1 MWKKRNKAAATA
13 AQARQESA
21 LRAAG
26 FGVDS
31 KEHERNISASTAS
44 RNTGFVSPPLPS
56 PIFGIPPPPPTASA
70 VKEWDGRMHE
80 RNESNSTSTT
90 ATFDRSL
97 ASPKLGVTFDFEFPP
112 SPALSSD
119 NKFGTDAFFRP
130 STSDGSHLGFGE
142 ESGRKSSVTAPVLPH
157 IPRDSDWKAEPEPEE
172 LKTTSPVF
180 GTFSRRAEEHLDR
193 EAERQRLSTVP
204 PPPAPVV
211 QKPRTAE
218 RPISPPSYPPPRLP
232 QLLRDKESEK
242 ALPSSQPPPRQSS
255 FTPSK
260 EEPDFFPAHAP
271 AKPRIPPPQIP
282 AQQQIPIPP
291 PPSIPPPQIPVSKER
306 GRDQSDNVSTTSQKS
321 KRSRIKSFFFDKPSP
336 DFLSE
341 SRSST
346 AGGTRKMSSS
356 SLQARPSTSSSSTT
370 KMEPSLFP
378 SREEPAPA
386 LPRQESV
393 PVMNRAWLDAR
404 DKPYQ
409 NATPKAGQSRGPYMQ
424 QTHSTPDLLAA
435 STTSPL
441 ASNSARSPYPPLSI
455 STNRSPLS
463 TSASADPSPQSPRL
477 TFVRPASSFGKSP
490 LSAESEVSSP
500 GPTLPT
506 PTVGTPYQETSPT
519 FPLPQHVATRPKT
532 AGAGTSS
539 IGGVSVPTHYSSSKA
554 ATRPETSSGGKSDK
568 GDDNTDKKER
578 RKTRLLNPLNLISRR
593 RSGQDE
599 EVVQNE
605 RAVQVAQ
612 AQALQKQKTVAIAGV
627 NKIPE
632 NYDPRIRGKVVHDF
646 SAPRGSRRTGSYS
659 DGPEPAWNAVARGLQ
674 SAHSAPYVP
683 ALQDDGR
690 QSQASG
696 SGKHLSVSTMGT
708 SSSGAAERKSR
719 YVSGMG
725 VFHEHL
731 SETPDRG
738 SRISSLQAEKRE
750 NKDFLQRASHL
761 SQQSQESAILP
772 PFARR
777 SQPMDPVQASHF
789 NDSND
794 ASRASE
800 QSTQV
805 PSISRTW
812 NGNRDSGVSSVS
824 GVSPITARTSSAVAL
839 SEAHIS
845 FSPVSPTSPGAS
857 KPASDGRSP
866 GAISPPVSEGRPP
879 SSYFSAGLGSKS
891 SRNAASPLDERPKS
905 VSPAPSPNEAVKEAT
920 TPKKEKK
927 KGFSIKI
934 PLPSRAPEVLPR
946 GPSAASGYAGSPIS
960 SPTSRSVKSAKSAR
974 SIKSAKSG
982 RSIAGTPS
990 LHSLPSN
997 VPTPEPQ
1004 IAEPAIFVSA
1014 PKSPRFV
1021 EKLATAVGHGKR
1033 NGNKKEKL
1041 EHQMSNASRFSF
1053 QFGGSAAEEL
1063 ALEEKA
1069 RKMRANGEP
1078 VSNPLG
1084 DEDEDDFFDEDAM
1097 DDMDEM
1103 EMQAEGQS
1111 SAVDP
1116 DGIVVNHVGGKP
1128 LTLLEQVQ
1136 LFQAQQ
1142 AQQAQEEIQSQTAS
1156 VVGAAEDSSR
1166 SRRVSQFMY
1175 RTATATAAAKAKLQ
1189 LQLDIQENDSG
1200 KSESEDDHESDD
1212 ESGYW
1217 AHDDFMDYSA
1227 NHTREPSVAE
1237 PPTNTGTGS
1246 SPPNGVPSSPSLGVA
1261 GGSAGNSPKQPR
1273 LRQRGA
1279 SAASAHGLTLNTNVG
1294 PSAAVAPALERP
1306 SSNVQAAA
1314 AAFVQST
1321 LAQQARS
1328 GFYMQPAAAGYSPT
1342 AAVTRPGDI
1351 RLERPA
1357 VPHRDSGNSERNRAA
1372 SGLAFASDNSIAG
1385 HKAALSSSTNGSG
1398 MDVGEDGRPF
1408 SQSTVGGSSSSE
1420 PRTTST
1426 GLGLSGFSD
1435 FKFTD
1440 SAPPSRPLSLEQ
1452 IQQLQNRRSRDSET
1466 IPRDVNWTDSNK
1478 GSPGMRQR
1486 GRNSSALTGEVN
1498 GVSHNGVAS
1507 SSMKPGTAT
1516 AKQALL
1522 SMADDDDVYFDDG
1535 RFDLDIEE
1543 AQNVRGSVN
1552 ESAFDDDRFDF
1563 DRINGVGQAV
1573 QPPGPG
1579 AAASGHSRD
1588 VSGLTITSLGSD
1600 GPYPSFAMPNA
1611 AKARQ
1616 RDSSYLLEDLPLQEQ
1631 AVDPR
1636 FIPRRNPSEDAK
1648 RLGLSDKVP
1657 PLPPQPGSLEAVQ
1670 RVSAS
1675 LQAYHAALADA
1686 ANKAAADGRFSR
1698 MPSDSTARSE
1708 SAFSNRENGNEE
1720 NSQMISRDASHYSR
1734 NEDGKIH
1741 SRANGVADLDR
1752 TESVETSHSKMG
1764 HSTNYSPPKPDFD
1777 FGFDSIPNDDA
1788 FVGDLDDLEN
1798 EDDIVAAANAE
1809 ALASDDEGFYGQ
1821 EFGFY
1826 AKARPN
1832 SGDLQALI
1840 GGYFGE
1846 DGDDGLTRNKS
1857 IKEPNLTPITERS
1870 EFSTRNSF
1878 IGLGGFGPSSAGPMS
1893 AGSFSSISPAVAR
1906 LPFSSLPDGEV
1917 TSFDQLRKLRAHAF
1931 SGSNGSLHSNG
1942 RNSNSSLPLDMTSD
1956 SPTWSTR
1963 SSAAAQGYFG
1973 PLGGA
1978 PMTLGYSTDSS
1989 ASSNPSSAH
1998 PQQQLGVSHVFQ
2010 DSPHSAA
2017 SSGHLPF
2024 SISTE
2029 NEATPKRSVRE
2040 STEAP
2045 LTARKITGPS
2055 SIGMGK
2061 GAGHS
2066 RKSSKDSV
2074 TYVQEQDPAGNGQPI
2089 WVLERRRTSEQG
2101 QLELVAREKVKGG
2114 WI

>member
-1 MWKKRNKAAATA
+1 
-13 AQARQESA
+13 
-21 LRAAG
+21 
-26 FGVDS
+26 
-31 KEHERNISASTAS
+31 
-44 RNTGFVSPPLPS
+44 
-56 PIFGIPPPPPTASA
+56 
-70 VKEWDGRMHE
+70 
-80 RNESNSTSTT
+80 
-90 ATFDRSL
+90 
-97 ASPKLGVTFDFEFPP
+97 
-112 SPALSSD
+112 
-119 NKFGTDAFFRP
+119 
-130 STSDGSHLGFGE
+130 
-142 ESGRKSSVTAPVLPH
+142 
-157 IPRDSDWKAEPEPEE
+157 
-172 LKTTSPVF
+172 
-180 GTFSRRAEEHLDR
+180 
-193 EAERQRLSTVP
+193 
-204 PPPAPVV
+204 
-211 QKPRTAE
+211 
-218 RPISPPSYPPPRLP
+218 
-232 QLLRDKESEK
+232 
-242 ALPSSQPPPRQSS
+242 
-255 FTPSK
+255 
-260 EEPDFFPAHAP
+260 
-271 AKPRIPPPQIP
+271 
-282 AQQQIPIPP
+282 
-291 PPSIPPPQIPVSKER
+291 
-306 GRDQSDNVSTTSQKS
+306 
-321 KRSRIKSFFFDKPSP
+321 
-336 DFLSE
+336 
-341 SRSST
+341 
-346 AGGTRKMSSS
+346 
-356 SLQARPSTSSSSTT
+356 
-370 KMEPSLFP
+370 
-378 SREEPAPA
+378 
-386 LPRQESV
+386 
-393 PVMNRAWLDAR
+393 
-404 DKPYQ
+404 
-409 NATPKAGQSRGPYMQ
+409 MQ

-539 IGGVSVPTHYSSSKA
+539 LGGVSVPTHYSSSKA

-777 SQPMDPVQASHF
+777 SQPMDPVQDSHF

-2029 NEATPKRSVRE
+2029 NEATPKRPIRE

-2055 SIGMGK
+2055 NMGMGK
-2061 GAGHS
+2061 GPAHS